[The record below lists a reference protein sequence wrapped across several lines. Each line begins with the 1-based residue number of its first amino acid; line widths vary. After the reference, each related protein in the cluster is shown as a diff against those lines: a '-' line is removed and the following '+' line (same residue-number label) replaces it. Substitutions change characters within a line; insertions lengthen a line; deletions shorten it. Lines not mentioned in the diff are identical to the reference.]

1 MPNNLDID
9 ILTRI
14 LREAETRTV
23 SGAFEHLIDKEINIP
38 KGTREMASD
47 SQKHLREFLST
58 ECDRDITFPQV
69 LSIQDSDFL
78 GGSFAR
84 HVKNWPLDDIDV
96 FLPLDGYN
104 LLYLQNGL
112 RLPYTVLSDGVLSRN
127 PLLTT
132 RWMVGPSIS
141 SVKLINEF
149 AAVLRRHY
157 PDETEVVPDGQA
169 VSVRMKQG
177 ETQSG
182 DGLGYDVVPCFSLK
196 PDNSSELPFYLIPDG
211 ADGWIRTNPRYDQ
224 KVSDHLHKKNNKTFR
239 KVVKLLKFWN
249 TERLGGVLSS
259 YYIELTIARVFLGM
273 NENNVIIDP
282 VSFWVALGLW
292 ALNQAVEQ
300 GNQASWIAGAP
311 PVPAGDLTLAQKQLL
326 LIAKMGAHG
335 AWDHERAGDQA
346 TAIQEWRKVFG
357 PKFPESV

>member
-1 MPNNLDID
+1 MPNNQDMD
-9 ILTRI
+9 ILTRM
-14 LREAETRTV
+14 LREAEARTV
-23 SGAFEHLIDKEINIP
+23 SGAFEQLIDKEINIP

-47 SQKHLREFLST
+47 SQNHLREFLST
-58 ECDRDITFPQV
+58 ECDRDITFPRV
-69 LSIQDSDFL
+69 LSIQDSDFP

-112 RLPYTVLSDGVLSRN
+112 RLPYTVVSDGILSGN
-127 PLLTT
+127 PLLRA

-149 AAVLRRHY
+149 ATVLRRHY

-224 KVSDHLHKKNNKTFR
+224 TVSDHLHKKNKKAFR

-249 TERLGGVLSS
+249 TERLDGVLSS
-259 YYIELTIARVFLGM
+259 YYIELTVARIFLEKNGA
-273 NENNVIIDP
+273 NVIVNP
-282 VSFWVALGLW
+282 VSFGVALGFW
-292 ALNQAVEQ
+292 ALNQAVEK
-300 GNQASWIAGAP
+300 GNQASWIIGAP
-311 PVPAGDLTLAQKQLL
+311 PVTPGDLTLSQKQSLL
-326 LIAKMGAHG
+326 TAKMGAHG
-335 AWDHERAGDQA
+335 AWNLEQA
-346 TAIQEWRKVFG
+346 NKQAAAIQAWCKVFG